1 MSHRSKSKSK
11 SSGSKRSN
19 SKSKT
24 GSKSR
29 KTRVIFRL
37 NEDANIPYVN
47 RPLNVIYNENMENL
61 NVDNECIDV
70 DFIHNYPKNMVRIR
84 EALKESG
91 KYKIN
96 PVNVEKF
103 INEQLTPIR
112 REAAKDLIDNTI
124 YIKLKDTMKIVEQL
138 IHQIY
143 QRYAAIGEK
152 RKPYI
157 FCGPPEKSFYFFSVL
172 ALHYIKKHGYQIP
185 TFLKEMSGDFMRNFN
200 EPLIIIDD
208 ASYSGAQLAGLL
220 GNLFYYRHI
229 NGKPHLHITAAL
241 TALNTISLRK
251 LSQVPTRKSFF
262 MKQEI
267 DMEFVSTPY
276 EIMCLPERIYTSLPI
291 AIGLERY
298 FNINLFFNA
307 ILSSDTNIA
316 LYLDHKVA
324 DSTST
329 YKNVYVY
336 GPIVPDTYDITQ
348 SRDYAVCNVCFFPN
362 FTDEVRDGLI
372 RDFIQE
378 NPSFLQVKP
387 NPFPYNA
394 GIGRAIS
401 YFLHNKAIER
411 DIIDKPRYKRGIQFH
426 PFIQKCS
433 NSTRLKEII
442 NDPDIINM
450 QYLMFM
456 HDVVKSIDNL
466 LGVMN
471 GYSNEGYADPALHA
485 AEDANN
491 RALIRENLRLV
502 DLLESHRCPSPFYKK
517 GILQLV

>member
-1 MSHRSKSKSK
+1 MSRSKKSK
-11 SSGSKRSN
+11 PTRSSGSKRSN
-19 SKSKT
+19 STSRS

-29 KTRVIFRL
+29 KARVISRV
-37 NEDANIPYVN
+37 NANIPDID
-47 RPLNVIYNENMENL
+47 RALNVIYNENMENL
-61 NVDNECIDV
+61 DVDNECIDIN
-70 DFIHNYPKNMVRIR
+70 FLHNYPKNMARIR

-96 PVNVEKF
+96 KGNVEKF

-112 REAAKDLIDNTI
+112 RQAAKDLIDSTI

-143 QRYAAIGEK
+143 QRYAAIGEI

-157 FCGPPEKSFYFFSVL
+157 YCGPPNKSFYFFSVI

-185 TFLKEMSGDFMRNFN
+185 SFLKEMSDDFMRNFDA
-200 EPLIIIDD
+200 PLIIIDD

-220 GNLFYYRHI
+220 GNLFYYRYI
-229 NGKPHLHITAAL
+229 NGMPHLHITAAL

-251 LSQVPTRKSFF
+251 LSEVPTKKSFF
-262 MKQEI
+262 MRREV
-267 DMEFVSTPY
+267 DMVFAPTPF

-291 AIGLERY
+291 EIGLERY

-336 GPIVPDTYDITQ
+336 GPIVPDNYDITH
-348 SRDYAVCNVCFFPN
+348 SRDYELCKVCFFPN
-362 FTDEVRDGLI
+362 FTDQVRDGLI
-372 RDFIQE
+372 RDFIQD
-378 NPSFLQVKP
+378 NPAFLQTVP
-387 NPFPYNA
+387 NPFPYTA
-394 GIGRAIS
+394 QTGRAIS
-401 YFLHNKAIER
+401 YFLHNKVIQR

-433 NSTRLKEII
+433 NSSELKEII
-442 NDPDIINM
+442 HNPDIINM
-450 QYLMFM
+450 QYLIFM

-466 LGVMN
+466 LGAMD
-471 GYSNEGYADPALHA
+471 GYTNEGYKDKSLQA
-485 AEDANN
+485 AEDVKNQS
-491 RALIRENLRLV
+491 IIDKNLRLV
-502 DLLESHRCPSPFYKK
+502 ELLESHRCPSPFYKTGLLK
-517 GILQLV
+517 LI

>member
-1 MSHRSKSKSK
+1 MSRSKKSR
-11 SSGSKRSN
+11 RS
-19 SKSKT
+19 T

-29 KTRVIFRL
+29 KVRVISRL
-37 NEDANIPYVN
+37 NNIPHIGQ
-47 RPLNVIYNENMENL
+47 LNVIYDENMENL
-61 NVDNECIDV
+61 DLDNECIDTN
-70 DFIHNYPKNMVRIR
+70 FLHNYPKNMVRIR

-96 PVNVEKF
+96 KENVEKF

-112 REAAKDLIDNTI
+112 REAAKDLIDHTI

-143 QRYAAIGEK
+143 QRYTAIGEF

-157 FCGPPEKSFYFFSVL
+157 YCGLPEKSFYFFSVI

-185 TFLKEMSGDFMRNFN
+185 GFLKEMSGDFMRNFDA
-200 EPLIIIDD
+200 PLIIIDD

-220 GNLFYYRHI
+220 SNLFYYRHI
-229 NGKPHLHITAAL
+229 NGMPHLHITAAL

-251 LSQVPTRKSFF
+251 LSEVPTKKRLF
-262 MKQEI
+262 MRREV
-267 DMEFVSTPY
+267 DMDFVPTPF
-276 EIMCLPERIYTSLPI
+276 EIMCLPERIYASLPI
-291 AIGLERY
+291 ELGLERY

-336 GPIVPDTYDITQ
+336 GPIVPDTYDITH
-348 SRDYAVCNVCFFPN
+348 SRDYELCKVCFFPN
-362 FTDEVRDGLI
+362 FTDQVRDDLI

-378 NPSFLQVKP
+378 NPEFLQVKP
-387 NPFPYNA
+387 NPFPYTPQ
-394 GIGRAIS
+394 IGRAIS

-411 DIIDKPRYKRGIQFH
+411 DNIDKPRYKRGIQFH

-433 NSTRLKEII
+433 RSSELKEII
-442 NDPDIINM
+442 HNPDIMNM

-456 HDVVKSIDNL
+456 YDIVKPIDNL
-466 LGVMN
+466 LGAMD
-471 GYSNEGYADPALHA
+471 GYSNMGYTDPALRA
-485 AEDANN
+485 QENENN
-491 RALIRENLRLV
+491 RAVIDENIRLV
-502 DLLESHRCPSPFYKK
+502 ELLESHRCPSPFYKK
-517 GILQLV
+517 GLLKLI

>member
-1 MSHRSKSKSK
+1 
-11 SSGSKRSN
+11 
-19 SKSKT
+19 
-24 GSKSR
+24 
-29 KTRVIFRL
+29 
-37 NEDANIPYVN
+37 
-47 RPLNVIYNENMENL
+47 
-61 NVDNECIDV
+61 
-70 DFIHNYPKNMVRIR
+70 
-84 EALKESG
+84 
-91 KYKIN
+91 
-96 PVNVEKF
+96 
-103 INEQLTPIR
+103 
-112 REAAKDLIDNTI
+112 
-124 YIKLKDTMKIVEQL
+124 MKIVEQL

-143 QRYAAIGEK
+143 QRYATIGEI

-157 FCGPPEKSFYFFSVL
+157 YCGSPNKSFYFFSVI
-172 ALHYIKKHGYQIP
+172 ALYYIKKHGYQTP
-185 TFLKEMSGDFMRNFN
+185 GFLKEMSGDFMRNFN
-200 EPLIIIDD
+200 APLIIIDD

-229 NGKPHLHITAAL
+229 NGMPHLHITAAL
-241 TALNTISLRK
+241 TALNTVSLLK
-251 LSQVPTRKSFF
+251 LSQVPTQKSIF

-267 DMEFVSTPY
+267 DMEFVPTPY

-291 AIGLERY
+291 ALGLERY

-348 SRDYAVCNVCFFPN
+348 SRDHAVCNVCYFPN

-378 NPSFLQVKP
+378 NPAFLQIKP
-387 NPFPYNA
+387 NPFPYNPI
-394 GIGRAIS
+394 IGRAIS

-433 NSTRLKEII
+433 KSTRLKEII

-456 HDVVKSIDNL
+456 HDIVKDIDNL
-466 LGVMN
+466 LGVMD
-471 GYSNEGYADPALHA
+471 GYSNEGYDDPALRA
-485 AEDANN
+485 AEHANN

-502 DLLESHRCPSPFYKK
+502 ELLESHRCPSPFYKSGLLK
-517 GILQLV
+517 LI